1 MHAKNLLVLSVAS
14 LVAQALPSSAQA
26 GGGSIVITD
35 HKLNPALS
43 SFQKELKTE
52 NKLALTKDPDSD
64 SWKVFFVANLSKQAG
79 SEDINVVFYDAKDA
93 AKDKKAA
100 AEREPVQAYP
110 IRTKPTAKV
119 LMSELSLKPEE
130 GFKIGGKYQVL
141 ITRLING
148 KEDVYART
156 TLELKDVG
164 EGIKAKEIKAPN
176 TDTPGV
182 FATDK
187 PEKAG
192 KPEKPDKAE
201 KPGKAEKIDKAEKIE

>member
-1 MHAKNLLVLSVAS
+1 MHRKNLLVLSVAS
-14 LVAQALPSSAQA
+14 LVVQALPSSAQA

-79 SEDINVVFYDAKDA
+79 SEDVNVVFYDAKDA
-93 AKDKKAA
+93 APKDKKAA

-130 GFKIGGKYQVL
+130 GFKVGGKYQVL

-164 EGIKAKEIKAPN
+164 EGVKAKEVRAPN

-182 FATDK
+182 FSTERSDK
-187 PEKAG
+187 PEKSDKG
-192 KPEKPDKAE
+192 SKPEKSD
-201 KPGKAEKIDKAEKIE
+201 KIE